1 MITHYDRHVF
11 YITQMVMSH
20 IKVTIKCNIYS
31 PSVGELVYT
40 VLLINFQSH
49 SSSRHN
55 LLLGIITVPFGSFNL
70 NKRTLPSFDTY
81 VSIILAKEQKAVGVF
96 CVFCL
101 N

>member
-1 MITHYDRHVF
+1 MTV
-11 YITQMVMSH
+11 SH
-20 IKVTIKCNIYS
+20 IKVTVKRNIYS

-40 VLLINFQSH
+40 ILLVNFQSH

-55 LLLGIITVPFGSFNL
+55 LLLGQITVLFGSFNL
-70 NKRTLPSFDTY
+70 TERTLPSFDTH
-81 VSIILAKEQKAVGVF
+81 VSIILAKERKALGVF